1 MQLTPDLAASYGVD
15 PCSPEVAIVTGA
27 AHLVTLYREHG
38 DWAAAL
44 EAYGGGEVPIVPV
57 GGSGQTFAAA
67 VQAQWE
73 TYKAQFGGAGPG
85 VPVGSGPVAP
95 KGDTSPFTE
104 EPGLPQVTQRMLAE
118 IIPMFGRGYD
128 TFCFGQRDGPS
139 DHPSGHA
146 CDFVMSS
153 PLGTMPTPEY
163 LAHGWALCNYLIDNA
178 DRLRVKYV
186 IWQKRIWELGRVG
199 RLSPLLQRE
208 PHRGPL
214 RPRPPVALSVVTGDA
229 AQPGCGACIP
239 RVWTHRIPPEPPT
252 SPADS
257 SGCEP
262 SSRTRPGPRSER
274 SPTRRRRRG
283 PRSTN
288 RPRTPGRRRRPRRLR
303 RRRRAR
309 PVRSARPETSTT
321 RLSSGSSRSW
331 PSRPFR
337 WWWATSPRSWSTAT
351 RRPTPWSTPPACSV
365 GSSASRGTRP
375 ARGRR

>member
-1 MQLTPDLAASYGVD
+1 MSALGAHRTARRTARLLDRHVPGYEKRKARRRRRRRRILKVVVVIAVLSTIVLAPALLGAESEDDAAAQQQLALASSVSVSDLPYEDAFNQTLIIGVDPRLVAAVAAVVSDFDPALGCATSAARRGIMQLTPDLAASYGVD

-44 EAYGGGEVPIVPV
+44 EAYGGREVPIVPV

-104 EPGLPQVTQRMLAE
+104 EPGLPPVTQRMLAE

-186 IWQKRIWELGRVG
+186 IWQKRIWELGEWDDYRRYSNGNLTEDHYDHVH
-199 RLSPLLQRE
+199 LSLY
-208 PHRGPL
+208 
-214 RPRPPVALSVVTGDA
+214 
-229 AQPGCGACIP
+229 
-239 RVWTHRIPPEPPT
+239 
-252 SPADS
+252 
-257 SGCEP
+257 
-262 SSRTRPGPRSER
+262 RS
-274 SPTRRRRRG
+274 
-283 PRSTN
+283 
-288 RPRTPGRRRRPRRLR
+288 
-303 RRRRAR
+303 
-309 PVRSARPETSTT
+309 
-321 RLSSGSSRSW
+321 
-331 PSRPFR
+331 
-337 WWWATSPRSWSTAT
+337 
-351 RRPTPWSTPPACSV
+351 
-365 GSSASRGTRP
+365 
-375 ARGRR
+375 